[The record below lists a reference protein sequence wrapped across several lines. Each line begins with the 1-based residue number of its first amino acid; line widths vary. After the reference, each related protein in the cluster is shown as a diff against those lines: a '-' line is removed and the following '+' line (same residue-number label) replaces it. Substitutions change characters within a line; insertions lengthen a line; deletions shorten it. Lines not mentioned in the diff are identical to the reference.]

1 MSNHEATEM
10 KAAPSADFSK
20 LTSPFGLVGALLTVG
35 MMAAMFNPATQHQ
48 WMGSYLFG
56 WAFWLSV
63 SLGAFG
69 LTLLHHTV
77 RGQWTLSILRF
88 LEGMASWQN
97 FVALLVLFIPI
108 LANPTVLYEW
118 ADPSHVT
125 GDAVLMRK
133 AWFLQTPAWQIR
145 IAFVLL
151 SFALMAWGF
160 RNSAMRQEK
169 SHDFKLESGRSSWG
183 AASLVYFFLASTLLW
198 TDVGMS
204 LEPHWSSTMY
214 GPWQLIAGAGAALA
228 FCITLLCINANNQ
241 PFDGIITKKLTR
253 DIGNMMF
260 AFTMLWGYTTVSQFL
275 IIWNGNL
282 PEFTS
287 YFSRRSSAIHP
298 PGMEANHWGAL
309 GLLLI
314 LGKFFIPFFVLLA
327 PRVKA
332 KPERLMKITGFIFV
346 IHFFDIMMLI
356 IPSLSDRVK
365 QGPINPMANLTDL
378 VAWLAVGSIW
388 IAMFSMKTKKATLLP
403 GYDHRLQEAKAHVH

>member
-1 MSNHEATEM
+1 MAHEEDLET
-10 KAAPSADFSK
+10 KSAPSADFSK
-20 LTSPFGLVGALLTVG
+20 LTYPFGLVGVVLVG
-35 MMAAMFNPATQHQ
+35 VCLAMMFNPATQHQ
-48 WMGSYLFG
+48 WMGSFLYG
-56 WAFWLSV
+56 WAFWLSI
-63 SLGAFG
+63 SLGAMG

-97 FVALLVLFIPI
+97 FVALTVLFVPF
-108 LANPTVLYEW
+108 LLNPGVLYEW
-118 ADPSHVT
+118 AVPEVVKN
-125 GDAVLMRK
+125 DAILMRK
-133 AWFLQTPAWQIR
+133 EWFLQQPAWQIR
-145 IAFVLL
+145 IVFVLL
-151 SFALMAWGF
+151 SFAVMAWGF
-160 RNSAMRQEK
+160 RDSAMRQEK

-228 FCITLLCINANNQ
+228 LGITLLCINAKNK
-241 PFDGIITKKLTR
+241 PFSDIVTKDLTR

-287 YFSRRSSAIHP
+287 YYARRSSSAHP
-298 PGMEANHWGAL
+298 AGMEANHWGAL

-314 LGKFFIPFFVLLA
+314 LGRFFIPFFVLLA

-346 IHFFDIMMLI
+346 IHMFDILMLI
-356 IPSLSDRVK
+356 VPSLHDRVK
-365 QGPINPMANLTDL
+365 LGPVNPAANLTDL
-378 VAWLAVGSIW
+378 IGLLAVGSVW
-388 IAMFSMKTKKATLLP
+388 LALFSLKTQKATLLP

>member
-20 LTSPFGLVGALLTVG
+20 MTWPFALVGLLLTAV
-35 MMAAMFNPATQHQ
+35 MMAAMFNPSTQHQ

-97 FVALLVLFIPI
+97 FVALLVLFIPV

-151 SFALMAWGF
+151 SFAVMAWGF

-169 SHDFKLESGRSSWG
+169 SLDFKLESGRSSWG

-282 PEFTS
+282 PEFTG

>member
-1 MSNHEATEM
+1 
-10 KAAPSADFSK
+10 
-20 LTSPFGLVGALLTVG
+20 
-35 MMAAMFNPATQHQ
+35 
-48 WMGSYLFG
+48 
-56 WAFWLSV
+56 
-63 SLGAFG
+63 
-69 LTLLHHTV
+69 
-77 RGQWTLSILRF
+77 
-88 LEGMASWQN
+88 
-97 FVALLVLFIPI
+97 
-108 LANPTVLYEW
+108 
-118 ADPSHVT
+118 
-125 GDAVLMRK
+125 
-133 AWFLQTPAWQIR
+133 
-145 IAFVLL
+145 
-151 SFALMAWGF
+151 
-160 RNSAMRQEK
+160 
-169 SHDFKLESGRSSWG
+169 
-183 AASLVYFFLASTLLW
+183 
-198 TDVGMS
+198 
-204 LEPHWSSTMY
+204 
-214 GPWQLIAGAGAALA
+214 
-228 FCITLLCINANNQ
+228 LLCINANNQ